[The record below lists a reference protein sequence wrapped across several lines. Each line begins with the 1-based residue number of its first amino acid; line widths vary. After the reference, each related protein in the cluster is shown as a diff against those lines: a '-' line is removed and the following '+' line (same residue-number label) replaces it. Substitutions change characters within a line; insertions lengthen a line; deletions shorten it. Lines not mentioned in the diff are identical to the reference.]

1 MGNAIKAAASKTLNF
16 FKKVGS
22 IIKTGVKKVAEVLK
36 TGVNKVAKVFVNT
49 VSTVQVKNV
58 NNRITNKNH
67 FFNTFS
73 NAFQINQNHTVR
85 LSAKVYK
92 TNQSQDK
99 SIIDFKDND
108 NEEIRF
114 LSQS

>member
-1 MGNAIKAAASKTLNF
+1 MGNVIKVAASKTLNF
-16 FKKVGS
+16 FKKIGS
-22 IIKTGVKKVAEVLK
+22 IIKTGVKKVA
-36 TGVNKVAKVFVNT
+36 KVFFNRA
-49 VSTVQVKNV
+49 STVQVKNV
-58 NNRITNKNH
+58 KNKKINQNQ

-73 NAFQINQNHTVR
+73 KAFQINKIHKVR

-108 NEEIRF
+108 NEEISF
-114 LSQS
+114 ISQS

>member
-1 MGNAIKAAASKTLNF
+1 MGNAIKAAATKTLNF

-22 IIKTGVKKVAEVLK
+22 IIKTGVKKVAEV
-36 TGVNKVAKVFVNT
+36 FVNR
-49 VSTVQVKNV
+49 VYTVQVKNV
-58 NNRITNKNH
+58 NNKKTNKNH
-67 FFNTFS
+67 FFNTFYK
-73 NAFQINQNHTVR
+73 AFQINQNHTV
-85 LSAKVYK
+85 LVSAKVYK